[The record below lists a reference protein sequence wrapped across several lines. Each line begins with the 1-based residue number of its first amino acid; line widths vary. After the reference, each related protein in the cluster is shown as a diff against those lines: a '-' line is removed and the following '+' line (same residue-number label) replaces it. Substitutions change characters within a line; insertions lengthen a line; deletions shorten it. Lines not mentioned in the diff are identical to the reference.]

1 MKEMDRL
8 YDSSSIS
15 DSSHYSFQSLAQD
28 IMGRCTSLNF
38 LKKCNIKIRYLD
50 DKHNS
55 WINLPNNNKRGF
67 KNFGRP
73 QELLQKGN
81 F

>member
-1 MKEMDRL
+1 MNEIDPL
-8 YDSSSIS
+8 Y

-28 IMGRCTSLNF
+28 IMSRCTSINF
-38 LKKCNIKIRYLD
+38 LNKCNIKIRYLD
-50 DKHNS
+50 DEHNS

-67 KNFGRP
+67 RNFGRP